1 MMPETI
7 RCISGVEPGAVLAKQ
22 QYSNGVSQSMFSPFE
37 KLKDKKCMIAPTLLK
52 GVTIA
57 RLWGSA
63 FANSSDFLKRYHYR
77 RKETDLH
84 VGKWMYMNDMGSG
97 YRTVSLVTVVDV
109 PRVGSL
115 TQLNEVHRFAYTMSS
130 TGTVALA
137 YQISSQTPGVPAGQ
151 SFRTEAFLEITADS
165 LNGDCTVG
173 IWGGCK
179 KMSLAFSAIQY
190 VVVPRAIR
198 EMTNGYR
205 LMLQM
210 ISEDLVGDGVKVSA
224 EDEDGNAGSQSEGKE
239 MEYDDA
245 GDGDASQAPSVLFQ
259 GLMLMLA
266 IIVTVSLLGSMSTLR
281 NAFRITNMISAELV
295 DGDARG
301 GLLSSSLNSPRSS
314 GTESVL
320 SPLTQDQALRYAA
333 RDAQI
338 QSLRYRWVE
347 QRVAIHGLEVIVG
360 RLWWMNIFQLL
371 FMGLL
376 VLKMFVF

>member
-1 MMPETI
+1 MAEAI
-7 RCISGVEPGAVLAKQ
+7 RCISGVEPGAVLTKQ
-22 QYSNGVSQSMFSPFE
+22 QYTNGVSQSMFSPFE
-37 KLKDKKCMIAPTLLK
+37 KLKDKKRMIAPTLLK

-57 RLWGSA
+57 RLWESA
-63 FANSSDFLKRYHYR
+63 FANSSDFLKRYHYK

-84 VGKWMYMNDMGSG
+84 VGKWMYLNDMGSG

-130 TGTVALA
+130 TGAVVLA
-137 YQISSQTPGVPAGQ
+137 YQISSQTPGVPACQ

-165 LNGDCTVG
+165 LNGDCTVCV
-173 IWGGCK
+173 WGGCK
-179 KMSLAFSAIQY
+179 KMSMTFSAIQY
-190 VVVPRAIR
+190 VAVPRAIR

-224 EDEDGNAGSQSEGKE
+224 EDEDGNVGSQGEGKE

-266 IIVTVSLLGSMSTLR
+266 IIVTVSLLSSMSTLR
-281 NAFRITNMISAELV
+281 TAFRITNTISAELL
-295 DGDARG
+295 DGDGRG
-301 GLLSSSLNSPRSS
+301 GLSHSSPNSPQST
-314 GTESVL
+314 GTEAAL
-320 SPLTQDQALRYAA
+320 NPLTQDQALRYAA